1 MIHLN
6 SRAAEKD
13 KILEVIGYAVDNP
26 EYELECLINN
36 SSNRHNPSIT
46 HDNFISIVKRF
57 KGRSD
62 FEDNTNTRLAIS
74 FPATSKYNDVRV
86 LIKGIGPINSYCNNE
101 NISLIRNS
109 VDFETK
115 TFPKVK
121 NTRVLIPNYNIKF
134 NLKEEKNFNNNESRI
149 KDLLRDWDN
158 EPKNFR
164 YKKTFSFIKKTKDFQ
179 IDVSI
184 VKSSSNLDRFLTV
197 KEIIDNKLMNYVVK
211 PTEVRDFVGWWKS
224 IEDKPTEKVMVRN
237 ASNYYKNIKD
247 SSVFTNIPTYEVE
260 VEYIKNKTQNK
271 PKFKNVDEK
280 NKYINDDFVGFFKY
294 IGAVLQCVQG
304 SIYILNNDEKEVIK
318 KHFIN
323 VVQNSITENMLK
335 TNDEYDRQ
343 RKHRKKGRNNSNQ
356 DGGSVNT
363 NTTYSMD
370 SDNELSFNHNVKD
383 DSENKVIADWEK
395 SENEDKFQNFHNVD
409 HSDDNDHDNDNDTEL
424 PTQMG
429 GARKLA
435 DLKFEIGD
443 QLRRKIFFGPLIIDL
458 MHNNALEIDK
468 SAIPDPKTNT
478 NIHINYLV
486 TDKTD
491 GERNL
496 LFIDENGN
504 TYGVDRESNIKS
516 YGIIMPGLANTILD
530 GEYIDHTEDNKLI
543 NNFYIF
549 DAYIYKG
556 ESVISK
562 PFLFNRS
569 GGRHIC
575 ILDSVK
581 YFNTGTNITQS
592 NNKMPFMLFKKD
604 YLPSNS
610 PASYSSIRDDEIPL
624 ISENC
629 GKLLNKMNKKYGGYL
644 TEGHLFTYK
653 TDGLVFLPNNL
664 GVFQSHEDDY
674 VRNPFIRGRWN
685 NNYKWKPSANLT
697 IDFEIEFVKDS
708 KTKLLYNYVN
718 SRKYLRVNLISAVYQ
733 NKHNDNN
740 KLNFYLLNSG
750 LKISSIPTEY
760 KFFATD
766 PFIGSYDEEGNLQ
779 NNMGDAYFEVDSND
793 NIIAENGDFITDGV
807 ICECSYDI
815 SNKEEQ
821 YRWKP
826 HKVRNDKTSA
836 NAYGTA
842 IAIWK
847 LINNPIT
854 NDQLSGSKYSKD
866 TEDTEDTEEGSESN
880 VNLENVAYYIS
891 NKNLNVLTKPFNKFS
906 SNVKGYLINRC
917 LTGYIKPKV
926 LDLAVGKFGDMPK
939 YVKAGVHTLIGMD
952 ISEDSINNQDDGAAT
967 RIMDMSAKSPAVNKF
982 AEKTM
987 LIVGTSAKNFANG
1000 ESVRD
1005 NINKYYVDVLY
1016 GRAKGNTP
1024 KLRKMEGIALD
1035 QFDMVTCMYAIH
1047 YIMNTETELDNL
1059 LRNVSENLLDQ
1070 GYFIGT
1076 CLDGMA
1082 ILQDM
1087 GKSNE
1092 ISGVINGKTVFFIR
1106 KMDDEN
1112 NYTDISVGNKVM
1124 VYYEK
1129 FAGYFPENLV
1139 NISYLREKA
1148 KEHNLKLV
1156 EFRKFL
1162 EEPGNLLSQFGSVN
1176 PKMAD
1181 AVKESDAMMQWAKFN
1196 CYFIFQKVR
1205 SSD

>member
-1 MIHLN
+1 
-6 SRAAEKD
+6 
-13 KILEVIGYAVDNP
+13 
-26 EYELECLINN
+26 
-36 SSNRHNPSIT
+36 
-46 HDNFISIVKRF
+46 
-57 KGRSD
+57 
-62 FEDNTNTRLAIS
+62 
-74 FPATSKYNDVRV
+74 
-86 LIKGIGPINSYCNNE
+86 
-101 NISLIRNS
+101 
-109 VDFETK
+109 
-115 TFPKVK
+115 
-121 NTRVLIPNYNIKF
+121 
-134 NLKEEKNFNNNESRI
+134 
-149 KDLLRDWDN
+149 
-158 EPKNFR
+158 
-164 YKKTFSFIKKTKDFQ
+164 
-179 IDVSI
+179 
-184 VKSSSNLDRFLTV
+184 
-197 KEIIDNKLMNYVVK
+197 
-211 PTEVRDFVGWWKS
+211 
-224 IEDKPTEKVMVRN
+224 
-237 ASNYYKNIKD
+237 
-247 SSVFTNIPTYEVE
+247 
-260 VEYIKNKTQNK
+260 
-271 PKFKNVDEK
+271 
-280 NKYINDDFVGFFKY
+280 
-294 IGAVLQCVQG
+294 
-304 SIYILNNDEKEVIK
+304 
-318 KHFIN
+318 
-323 VVQNSITENMLK
+323 
-335 TNDEYDRQ
+335 
-343 RKHRKKGRNNSNQ
+343 
-356 DGGSVNT
+356 
-363 NTTYSMD
+363 
-370 SDNELSFNHNVKD
+370 
-383 DSENKVIADWEK
+383 
-395 SENEDKFQNFHNVD
+395 
-409 HSDDNDHDNDNDTEL
+409 
-424 PTQMG
+424 
-429 GARKLA
+429 
-435 DLKFEIGD
+435 
-443 QLRRKIFFGPLIIDL
+443 
-458 MHNNALEIDK
+458 
-468 SAIPDPKTNT
+468 
-478 NIHINYLV
+478 
-486 TDKTD
+486 
-491 GERNL
+491 
-496 LFIDENGN
+496 
-504 TYGVDRESNIKS
+504 
-516 YGIIMPGLANTILD
+516 
-530 GEYIDHTEDNKLI
+530 
-543 NNFYIF
+543 
-549 DAYIYKG
+549 
-556 ESVISK
+556 
-562 PFLFNRS
+562 
-569 GGRHIC
+569 
-575 ILDSVK
+575 
-581 YFNTGTNITQS
+581 
-592 NNKMPFMLFKKD
+592 
-604 YLPSNS
+604 
-610 PASYSSIRDDEIPL
+610 
-624 ISENC
+624 
-629 GKLLNKMNKKYGGYL
+629 
-644 TEGHLFTYK
+644 
-653 TDGLVFLPNNL
+653 
-664 GVFQSHEDDY
+664 
-674 VRNPFIRGRWN
+674 
-685 NNYKWKPSANLT
+685 
-697 IDFEIEFVKDS
+697 
-708 KTKLLYNYVN
+708 
-718 SRKYLRVNLISAVYQ
+718 LRVNLISAVYQ